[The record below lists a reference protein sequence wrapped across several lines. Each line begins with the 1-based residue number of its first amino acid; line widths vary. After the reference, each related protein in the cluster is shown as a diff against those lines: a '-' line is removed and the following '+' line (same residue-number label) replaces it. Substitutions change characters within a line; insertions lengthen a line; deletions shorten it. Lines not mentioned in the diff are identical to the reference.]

1 MIHKL
6 QTAPTGGP
14 PGSTEQEIE
23 MKYEIDSAHTRIEFD
38 AKHMVFTTVRGAF
51 TEFEGSLEADGDDYS
66 TLRGEIVLQA
76 ASVNTGDPKRDDHLR
91 SADFFDV
98 EKFATIKFVPTSV
111 VAKDATNHVVTGD
124 LTIKDVTRPIE
135 LKVEILGVI
144 NDPWGNART
153 ALNLQST
160 INRKDWGLE
169 WNMVLDAGNV
179 LVSDK
184 ININVEAAV
193 LHKLEAAVAAAA

>member
-1 MIHKL
+1 
-6 QTAPTGGP
+6 
-14 PGSTEQEIE
+14 

-153 ALNLQST
+153 VLNLQST

>member
-1 MIHKL
+1 
-6 QTAPTGGP
+6 
-14 PGSTEQEIE
+14 

-38 AKHMVFTTVRGAF
+38 GKHMVFTTVRGAF

-153 ALNLQST
+153 AQPAVHHQPQGLGAGVEHGARRRQRAGQRQDQHQRRGRGPAQAGSRRRGRRLTAAFSG
-160 INRKDWGLE
+160 RK
-169 WNMVLDAGNV
+169 
-179 LVSDK
+179 
-184 ININVEAAV
+184 
-193 LHKLEAAVAAAA
+193 

>member
-1 MIHKL
+1 
-6 QTAPTGGP
+6 
-14 PGSTEQEIE
+14 

-111 VAKDATNHVVTGD
+111 VTKDATNHVVTGD

-144 NDPWGNART
+144 NDPWGNTRT

-193 LHKLEAAVAAAA
+193 LRKLEAALAAAA